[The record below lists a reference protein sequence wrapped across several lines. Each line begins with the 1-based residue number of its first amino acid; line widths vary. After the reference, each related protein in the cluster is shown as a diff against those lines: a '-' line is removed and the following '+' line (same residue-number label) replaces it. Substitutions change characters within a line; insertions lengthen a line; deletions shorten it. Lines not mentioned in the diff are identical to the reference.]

1 MMQKHFLIIVLTFFS
16 FFLKSQVDSLTYKY
30 SLELSN
36 SNNDLVEVKLIL
48 PKLKE
53 NKIVFQFPAIIPGTY
68 AIYNFGRFISNFR
81 INTKDST
88 TIKFE
93 KSDVNT
99 YIFDNSDKIDYIS
112 YSVEDTWDTKQRKDF
127 VFEPAGTN
135 IQKQSNFVLNNHG
148 FFGYIKKYQNLPI
161 ELIVKKPQGFYAS
174 TGLSDIKSGNESDII
189 KAKDYFELVDSPI
202 MYCIPDTTTILVGD
216 TKVLVSIFSSNNKV
230 NSKFIAAHIDTI
242 LNAQKSYLGG
252 KLPVNKYAFIIY
264 LTDSITGSGAT
275 GALEHSN
282 SSFYVLMSMEAQY
295 LAQMMKDVAA
305 HEFFHIV
312 TPLTI
317 HSEEIGNFDFNQP
330 KMSKHLW
337 LYEGMTEYAAH
348 HVQVKYGLIPI
359 DQFLFVLQNK
369 MEEAQKFYND
379 TLSFTF
385 MSEHVLDSLF
395 HDQYAN
401 VYAKGA
407 LIGMCMDI
415 LLRFYSNGKYGTQD
429 LMADLSKKYG
439 KNNSFKD
446 DALFEDIEKLTYPEI
461 RLFLEKHVKGN
472 LPLPFE
478 EVFNK
483 VGLTYKEKLQKTIY
497 SIGGI
502 GIGINPKNDRII
514 IYDISEMND
523 FGTAMKYKEGDEIIE
538 FNGQTVTASNAQNIL
553 TAYPESVKE
562 GDKLIVKV
570 IRRTKKGKEKIKLL
584 KAKQRKITYDVYNYL
599 EVNKNASTKQII
611 ARNAWLGLTGD

>member
-1 MMQKHFLIIVLTFFS
+1 MQKHFLCLFFVFVSFFS
-16 FFLKSQVDSLTYKY
+16 IAQPDSLFYNY
-30 SLELSN
+30 SIDLN
-36 SNNDLVEVKLIL
+36 NTKNDLLDVKLVL
-48 PKLKE
+48 PKIKE
-53 NKIVFQFPAIIPGTY
+53 NKIVFQFPAIVPGTY
-68 AIYNFGRFISNFR
+68 AIYNFGRFINDFKVYAKNGTQ
-81 INTKDST
+81 ILV
-88 TIKFE
+88 E

-99 YIFDNSDKIDYIS
+99 YTFTNSDNIDYIT
-112 YSVEDTWDTKQRKDF
+112 YTVEDTWDTQQKKDF

-135 IQKQSNFVLNNHG
+135 IQQKNNFVLNNQG
-148 FFGYIKKYQNLPI
+148 FFGYIKNYQQLPI
-161 ELIVKKPQGFYAS
+161 QLTVKKPQGFYAS
-174 TGLSDIKSGNESDII
+174 TGLSDIQSGTEMDII

-202 MYCIPDTTTILVGD
+202 MYCLPDTTTINIAE
-216 TKVLVSIFSSNNKV
+216 TQVLVSVYSPSKKVSSQ
-230 NSKFIAAHIDTI
+230 FIAAHIDTI
-242 LNAQKSYLGG
+242 LNAQKMYLGG
-252 KLPVNKYAFIIY
+252 KLPVSKYAFIIY

-312 TPLTI
+312 TPLNI
-317 HSEEIGNFDFNQP
+317 HSEEIGNFDFNHP

-337 LYEGMTEYAAH
+337 LYEGMTEYSAH

-359 DQFLFVLQNK
+359 DQFLYVFQNK
-369 MEEAQKFYND
+369 MEEAQRFYND

-385 MSEHVLDSLF
+385 MSEHVLDSMY

-407 LIGMCMDI
+407 LIGMCLDI
-415 LLRFYSNGKYGTQD
+415 LLRYYSNGKYGTQD

-446 DALFEDIEKLTYPEI
+446 ELLFNEIEKLTFPEI
-461 RLFLEKHVKGN
+461 RLFLEKFVAGTIS
-472 LPLPFE
+472 LPFE
-478 EVFNK
+478 EVFDK
-483 VGLTYKEKLQKTIY
+483 VGLTYKAKFQRTIY

-502 GIGINPKNDRII
+502 SIGINPKNDRII
-514 IYDISEMND
+514 IYDISEMNE
-523 FGTAMKYKEGDEIIE
+523 FGDAMKYKEGDEIIE
-538 FNGQTVTASNAQNIL
+538 FNGQIITSSTAQNIL
-553 TAYPESVKE
+553 TTYPETVKD

-570 IRRTKKGKEKIKLL
+570 IRRSKKGKEKIKIL
-584 KAKQRKITYDVYNYL
+584 KAKQRKITFDVFNHL

-611 ARNAWLGLTGD
+611 ARNAWLGITGD